1 MPSINMIAPRRAE
14 KQRLERD
21 MRRLVLVI
29 LAELIVAVVLGG
41 WACTKAYTMR
51 MSINRLDAQ
60 IAKLKPVVKEIEQ
73 YENATKKLTP
83 KMDLLA
89 EAKDST
95 MRWYNSLDKL
105 TQSLAASTYLT
116 RISTSTDSHGKSTQ
130 STISLVGIS
139 GSQERVGETIIRL
152 QGIPDLENVDLHYT
166 RKVNSNNRN
175 GFEFEIGAVMSGDE
189 PARGVSGNGTDK
201 S

>member
-29 LAELIVAVVLGG
+29 LAELIIAVGLGG

-51 MSINRLDAQ
+51 VSINRLDTQ
-60 IAKLKPVVKEIEQ
+60 IAKLQPVVKEIEQ
-73 YENATKKLTP
+73 YEDATKQLTP

-95 MRWYNSLDKL
+95 MRWYNSLDRL
-105 TQSLAASTYLT
+105 TQSLASSTYLT
-116 RISTSTDSHGKSTQ
+116 RLSTSMDASSKSAQ
-130 STISLVGIS
+130 STISLTGVS
-139 GSQERVGETIIRL
+139 GSQERVGETILRL
-152 QGIPDLENVDLHYT
+152 QSIPDLENVDLHYT
-166 RKVNSNNRN
+166 RKLNSNNQN
-175 GFEFEIGAVMSGDE
+175 GFEFEIGAMMKGGKT
-189 PARGVSGNGTDK
+189 AKGVSGNGASK

>member
-29 LAELIVAVVLGG
+29 LAELIIAVILGG

-51 MSINRLDAQ
+51 LNINRLDAQ
-60 IAKLKPVVKEIEQ
+60 IAKLQPVVKEIEQ
-73 YENATKKLTP
+73 YESATKKLTP

-89 EAKDST
+89 DAKDST

-116 RISTSTDSHGKSTQ
+116 RISASQSTDKSVQT
-130 STISLVGIS
+130 TVSLTGIS
-139 GSQERVGETIIRL
+139 DTQERVGETILRL
-152 QGIPDLENVDLHYT
+152 QTIPDFDKVDLHFT
-166 RKVNSNNRN
+166 KKMASNSQS
-175 GFEFEIGAVMSGDE
+175 GFEFEIGATMMNGNTSK
-189 PARGVSGNGTDK
+189 GVSSDGASK

>member
-29 LAELIVAVVLGG
+29 LAELIIAVGLGG

-60 IAKLKPVVKEIEQ
+60 IAKLQPVVKEIEQ
-73 YENATKKLTP
+73 YESATKELTP
-83 KMDLLA
+83 RMDLLA
-89 EAKDST
+89 NAKEGT

-105 TQSLAASTYLT
+105 TQSLASSTYLT
-116 RISTSTDSHGKSTQ
+116 RISTATDSSSKDTQ
-130 STISLVGIS
+130 STVSLAGIS
-139 GSQERVGETIIRL
+139 GSQERVGETILRL
-152 QGIPDLENVDLHYT
+152 QTIPDFEKVDLHFT
-166 RKVNSNNRN
+166 RKMTSNSQN
-175 GFEFEIGAVMSGDE
+175 GFEFEIGAIMKDGKSSK
-189 PARGVSGNGTDK
+189 GVSSDGASK